1 MNTQTTLFNSL
12 CRAAS
17 HILSLKDVEVLGNED
32 YVDIDGVA
40 VALGFDPEDD
50 LGEVRCFVDL
60 GTVPEDRHLRVYTS
74 LLHSNLEMNPA
85 RQGVIALDR
94 ESGHLILST
103 AFELAHI
110 ENPEDLASLLQSYA
124 EFAHGF
130 REAVIDAMPD
140 DSVQSELQMNL
151 ARKV

>member
-1 MNTQTTLFNSL
+1 MNTQTTLFSSL

-17 HILSLKDVEVLGNED
+17 HVLALQEVEILGNEE

-74 LLHSNLEMNPA
+74 LLQSNLEMNPA
-85 RQGVIALDR
+85 RQGAIALDC

-103 AFELAHI
+103 AFELSQI
-110 ENPEDLASLLQSYA
+110 ENPEDLARLLQSYA

-130 REAVIDAMPD
+130 RYAVIDAMPGD
-140 DSVQSELQMNL
+140 LVQNALQINL
-151 ARKV
+151 A